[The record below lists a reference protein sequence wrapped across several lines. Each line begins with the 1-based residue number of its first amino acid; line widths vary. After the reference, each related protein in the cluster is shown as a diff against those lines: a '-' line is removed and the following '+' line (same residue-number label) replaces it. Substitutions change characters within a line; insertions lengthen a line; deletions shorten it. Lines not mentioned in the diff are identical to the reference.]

1 MLNDGNLIPTIAYG
15 TDTKTTREHIIWAV
29 EAGFRHIDTAKMY
42 ENEEEV
48 GKGIADLI
56 HRGVIKREDIFI
68 TTKLLNTNNS
78 RDEVV
83 PELKGSLQRLGLD
96 YVDLYLIHSP
106 MAETGSGEFLCTD
119 YVEVWRGME
128 EAKSLKLAKS
138 IGISNFNSR
147 QINRILSNCNVV
159 PAVNEIEVNP
169 TYANMPLVSYCQ
181 QHGINVM
188 AYTSLGHVAPRGF
201 IEDLPPSMDD
211 PVLVGMAK
219 KYNKTS
225 IQVVLRYSID
235 RDLIPI
241 VRSQNKSH
249 IEENINVFDFRLT
262 QKEIYRINEYDVYTK
277 VHPLARYKPHIFYSF
292 YEP

>member
-1 MLNDGNLIPTIAYG
+1 MAR
-15 TDTKTTREHIIWAV
+15 TTRKHIIWAI

-56 HRGVIKREDIFI
+56 QRGVVKREDIFV

-106 MAETGSGEFLCTD
+106 MAITGSGKFLCTD

-128 EAKSLKLAKS
+128 EAKRMNLAKS

-169 TYANMPLVSYCQ
+169 TFANMPLVSYCQ
-181 QHGINVM
+181 QNGINVM
-188 AYTSLGHVAPRGF
+188 AYTSLGHVVPRGF

-219 KYNKTS
+219 RYNKTT

-235 RDLIPI
+235 RGMTPI
-241 VRSQNKSH
+241 VRSQNKCH
-249 IEENINVFDFRLT
+249 IEENINVFDFRLS
-262 QKEIYRINEYDVYTK
+262 QKDVYRISEYDLYEK
-277 VHPLARYKPHIFYSF
+277 VHPLARKDIQGRRQ
-292 YEP
+292 